1 MTGTLPLAGETAL
14 VTGASSGIGRE
25 TALELARDGADL
37 VLAARRAERLEAL
50 AEEIAAET
58 SAEALA
64 VPTDVTD
71 EARVDALFEAAVE
84 AFGGV
89 DVVVNNAGVGRA
101 APVEGMST
109 ADYRAVMDVNV
120 DGTFFVARA
129 AIPHLRK
136 SAGVLVFLG
145 SFAAHFPRPVQPVYA
160 ASKAWTRAFARSL
173 AGQVG
178 DEGIAVT
185 VVNPT
190 GVPTELGEEY
200 GQSATERF
208 PAESFPSAGDV
219 AAAIAFAARQE
230 PPATV
235 FELDLFRRAE
245 FSDWAVG
252 EE

>member
-1 MTGTLPLAGETAL
+1 MTERLPLAGRTAL

-25 TALELARDGADL
+25 TALELARDGAD
-37 VLAARRAERLEAL
+37 VVVAARRAGRLGAL
-50 AEEIAAET
+50 VDEVAAET
-58 SAEALA
+58 PAEALA

-71 EARVDALFEAAVE
+71 ETAVDALFEAAVGE
-84 AFGGV
+84 FGGI
-89 DVVVNNAGVGRA
+89 DVVVSNAGVGRA

-109 ADYRAVMDVNV
+109 AEYRAVMDVNV

-129 AIPHLRK
+129 AVPHLRV
-136 SAGVLVFLG
+136 SAGVLVFVG

-178 DEGIAVT
+178 DDGVAVT

-190 GVPTELGEEY
+190 GVPTGLGAEY
-200 GQSATERF
+200 GQSAAERF
-208 PAESFPSAGDV
+208 PAGEFPSAREV
-219 AAAIAFAARQE
+219 ARAIAFAARQE
-230 PPATV
+230 PTTTV

-245 FSDWAVG
+245 FGGWAVG